1 MLEAGFA
8 VARRDGTDRTAPVP
22 PRVLHPFLRFDRV
35 NARVLRAVLEAVESD
50 DVFRGRVAEVV
61 SPDEPSAGTPAAD
74 AAAWLFLVRPE
85 GWADDL
91 DALLAAGA
99 EIDQADAASVDARHA
114 VERLAQVE
122 AALAEARGEVADLEV
137 RLAGAT
143 AELDDERAR
152 RRDAET
158 RLDAERRRADAAEED
173 RARAVKDLGDARR
186 LADRRLEALRAAEGQ
201 AGGSEVAAPVD
212 LSAAARAA
220 AAEDEA
226 AAVRETALDALR
238 AVARAVGDLSSV
250 VAGSL
255 GAAFADL
262 EGRDAADVAPAPSGQ
277 EGGQEDGQED
287 DGSLRPVGASPRPS
301 RSRRVPVRLQRGAV
315 EGTREGTMQL
325 LGLDDVVVL
334 VDGWNVT
341 MTGWRQLTKA
351 EQRDTLVTQLG
362 DLAARTGAGFRVV
375 FDGADEGGRPA
386 VAVPLPVRLYFTA
399 ASEEADDAILRMA
412 AEVPLE
418 QPVVVVSSD
427 ERVRSGARARGA
439 NVVSSQDLLDALRH

>member
-8 VARRDGTDRTAPVP
+8 VARRDGADRTAPVP

-50 DVFRGRVAEVV
+50 DAFRSRLAEVV
-61 SPDEPSAGTPAAD
+61 APEEPAADASAAD
-74 AAAWLFLVRPE
+74 AAAWLFLERPD
-85 GWADDL
+85 GWAEEL
-91 DALLAAGA
+91 DALLVAGA
-99 EIDQADAASVDARHA
+99 EIDQADAASVDAQRA

-122 AALAEARGEVADLEV
+122 AALAEAREENADLEA
-137 RLAGAT
+137 RLEEST
-143 AELDDERAR
+143 DELADERTR
-152 RRDAET
+152 RREAESQ
-158 RLDAERRRADAAEED
+158 LDAERRRADAAEED

-186 LADRRLEALRAAEGQ
+186 LADRRLETLRAAEGQ
-201 AGGSEVAAPVD
+201 GRTDEGSAPVD
-212 LSAAARAA
+212 LAAAARAA

-238 AVARAVGDLSSV
+238 AVARAVGDLSSA

-255 GAAFADL
+255 GAAFAEL
-262 EGRDAADVAPAPSGQ
+262 EGRDVGDLAPATGP
-277 EGGQEDGQED
+277 EN
-287 DGSLRPVGASPRPS
+287 DGSMRPVGASPRTS

-334 VDGWNVT
+334 VDGWNVS
-341 MTGWRQLTKA
+341 MAGWRQLTKA

-375 FDGADEGGRPA
+375 FDGVDEGGRPA

-412 AEVPLE
+412 AEVPPE

>member
-1 MLEAGFA
+1 MLEVGFA
-8 VARRDGTDRTAPVP
+8 VARRDGSDRTAPAP

-35 NARVLRAVLEAVESD
+35 NARVLRAVLEALESD
-50 DVFRGRVAEVV
+50 EGFRDRVAAAGPM
-61 SPDEPSAGTPAAD
+61 SEPSVGAPAAD
-74 AAAWLFLVRPE
+74 AAAWLFLERPD
-85 GWADDL
+85 GWEQEL
-91 DALLAAGA
+91 DALLSAGA
-99 EIDQADAASVDARHA
+99 EIDQADAASVDAHRA

-122 AALAEARGEVADLEV
+122 AALAEARDEAADLDA
-137 RLAGAT
+137 RLSEST
-143 AELDDERAR
+143 AELDGERNR
-152 RRDAET
+152 RREAESQ
-158 RLDAERRRADAAEED
+158 LDAERRRADAAEED

-186 LADRRLEALRAAEGQ
+186 LADRRLEALRAAESQGD
-201 AGGSEVAAPVD
+201 AGDGAAPVD
-212 LSAAARAA
+212 LAAAARAA

-226 AAVRETALDALR
+226 AAVREVALDALR
-238 AVARAVGDLSSV
+238 AVARAVGDLSSA

-255 GAAFADL
+255 GTAFGEL
-262 EGRDAADVAPAPSGQ
+262 EGRPAD
-277 EGGQEDGQED
+277 EGPDDEPDGGVVP
-287 DGSLRPVGASPRPS
+287 DGDSSLRPVGATPRPS
-301 RSRRVPVRLQRGAV
+301 RTRRVPVRLQRGAV

-427 ERVRSGARARGA
+427 ERVRTGARARGA